1 MHLNISYPLIFCPYI
16 SSTHQP
22 AYYEYGKFPCSTL
35 ANNVVT
41 WNSDSSLV
49 LGLVQVL
56 YDADQ
61 IRICGLA
68 VPILTEVFTCE
79 RAAYAS
85 TIGKMPGYG
94 TVPVCTAVLFRQK
107 NSRYRKFRLSP
118 KWAGKLGFS
127 PKLRPLWR
135 AATSQH
141 ACGFMQDSVIFWC
154 LVSDFPTS
162 CKLLRVLQN
171 WNCTAW
177 INCIF
182 DLYENSYK
190 WRTCYLVCPIQ

>member
-1 MHLNISYPLIFCPYI
+1 MYSCTVLK
-16 SSTHQP
+16 
-22 AYYEYGKFPCSTL
+22 YG
-35 ANNVVT
+35 
-41 WNSDSSLV
+41 
-49 LGLVQVL
+49 
-56 YDADQ
+56 ADQ
-61 IRICGLA
+61 MAYAGLA

-85 TIGKMPGYG
+85 TIGKMLGYG

-107 NSRYRKFRLSP
+107 NSRYRKLSRSP

-141 ACGFMQDSVIFWC
+141 ACGFMQDSAIFWC
-154 LVSDFPTS
+154 LMSDFPTP

-177 INCIF
+177 INCI
-182 DLYENSYK
+182 SISMK
-190 WRTCYLVCPIQ
+190 SRTIPPTCHLVCIIQYIQMYS